1 MTMETSITVAGL
13 SADENQVANL
23 LLVKLQGKAKRN
35 LVRKTVYEGKRKVQQ
50 VSSILPPQYKGLA
63 LSVGWCA
70 KAVDLL
76 SLRCKLE
83 TFTWAGGDLDSLG
96 FRNVWD
102 GNMLDA
108 EVGQG
113 MDASLIHSTAFVTT
127 TAGADAS
134 EPEVVWQ
141 FHDALKAT
149 GEWNARAR
157 RLDSLIVLTA
167 WDDDDQLAGFVLY
180 VPGET
185 IDCRR
190 VNGGWRVV
198 DRQEHS
204 WHVPADPLPYMA
216 RTGRPFG
223 QSRITRPMLGLQN
236 AAVRELMR
244 LEGHMD
250 TYSYPEFWMLG
261 ADPSIFTNAD
271 GLVQTAWEAMLGR
284 IKGIPDD
291 PNAPDPQTARAEVKQ
306 FPASSPEPHLAALN
320 SYAKLFAREASLPDT
335 SLAITD
341 FANPTSGE
349 SYDASQY
356 DLIAHAEGATDGWKP
371 YLQRSML
378 RSLGMLNAVDGWE
391 NLPPEWLSLNA
402 KFRDAR
408 YTSKAA
414 QADAGMKQ
422 IAAIPG
428 LAGLP
433 IALELI
439 GLDSDQRERAEAEM
453 ERAQAG
459 SRLAQLIEAAQGV
472 RAEPEGAV
480 ASEDA
485 LNEANVLKA
494 KADALGVLRR
504 AGVDAADA
512 ARLAGLS
519 DVKFIPGQPI
529 TIKSTEE

>member
-1 MTMETSITVAGL
+1 VTMDTTINVTGL
-13 SADENQVANL
+13 SDDENRTLNL
-23 LLVKLQGKAKRN
+23 LLEKLQKRNKRN

-50 VSSILPPQYKGLA
+50 VSSILPPQYKNLA

-83 TFTWAGGDLDSLG
+83 TFTWADGDLDSLG
-96 FRNVWD
+96 FNEVWH
-102 GNMLDA
+102 GNMLGA

-113 MDASLIHSTAFVTT
+113 LDASLIHSTAFVTT
-127 TAGADAS
+127 TRGVDAS
-134 EPEVVWQ
+134 EPDVVWQ
-141 FHDALKAT
+141 FHDAMKAT

-157 RLDSLIVLTA
+157 RLDSLVVLTG
-167 WDDDDQLAGFVLY
+167 WDNDSRLSGLVLY
-180 VPGET
+180 LPDVTVVCERIAGA
-185 IDCRR
+185 
-190 VNGGWRVV
+190 WRAT
-198 DRQEHS
+198 DRQEHF
-204 WHVPADPLPYMA
+204 WHVPAEPLPYKA

-250 TYSYPEFWMLG
+250 IYSYPEFWMLG

-271 GLVQTAWEAMLGR
+271 GLVQTAWETMMGR
-284 IKGIPDD
+284 IKGVPDD
-291 PNAPDPQTARAEVKQ
+291 PNAPDPQTARADVKQ

-356 DLIAHAEGATDGWKP
+356 DLIAHAEGATEGWSP
-371 YLQRSML
+371 YLQRAML
-378 RSLGMLNAVDGWE
+378 RSLGMMNSVLGWE
-391 NLPPEWLSLNA
+391 GIPAEWMSLHA
-402 KFRDAR
+402 KFRDPR

-422 IAAIPG
+422 VVAVPQ
-428 LAGLP
+428 LANLP

-439 GLDSDQRERAEAEM
+439 GLDPDQQARAEAQMQREG
-453 ERAQAG
+453 AS
-459 SRLAQLIEAAQGV
+459 SRIAQLVEAA
-472 RAEPEGAV
+472 RAIRP
-480 ASEDA
+480 
-485 LNEANVLKA
+485 
-494 KADALGVLRR
+494 
-504 AGVDAADA
+504 AAPA
-512 ARLAGLS
+512 
-519 DVKFIPGQPI
+519 
-529 TIKSTEE
+529 EE

>member
-1 MTMETSITVAGL
+1 MIDTTITVAGL
-13 SADENQVANL
+13 SDDENRTANL
-23 LLVKLQGKAKRN
+23 LLEKLQQKTKRN

-50 VSSILPPQYKGLA
+50 VSAILPPQYKSLA
-63 LSVGWCA
+63 LSVGWAA

-76 SLRCKLE
+76 ALRCKLE

-96 FRNVWD
+96 FPDVWN
-102 GNMLDA
+102 GNMLGA

-113 MDASLIHSTAFVTT
+113 LDASLIHSTAFVTT

-134 EPEVVWQ
+134 EPDVVWQ
-141 FHDALKAT
+141 FHDAMKAT

-157 RLDSLIVLTA
+157 RLDSLIVLA
-167 WDDDDQLAGFVLY
+167 DWDGDDRLSGFVLY

-185 IDCRR
+185 VVCERR
-190 VNGGWRVV
+190 NGSWRTV

-204 WHVPADPLPYMA
+204 WHIPADPLPYKA

-250 TYSYPEFWMLG
+250 IYSYPEFWMLG

-271 GLVQTAWEAMLGR
+271 GLVQTAWETMMGR

-291 PNAPDPQTARAEVKQ
+291 PNAPDPQTARADVKQ

-356 DLIAHAEGATDGWKP
+356 DLIAHAEGATEGWSP

-378 RSLGMLNAVDGWE
+378 RSLGMKNAINGWE
-391 NLPPEWLSLNA
+391 NIPSDWMSLHA
-402 KFRDAR
+402 KFRDPR

-422 IAAIPG
+422 VAAVPQ
-428 LAGLP
+428 LANLP

-439 GLDSDQRERAEAEM
+439 GLDPDQRARAEAQMQREG
-453 ERAQAG
+453 AS
-459 SRLAQLIEAAQGV
+459 SRIAQLVEAA
-472 RAEPEGAV
+472 RAIRPTAP
-480 ASEDA
+480 A
-485 LNEANVLKA
+485 
-494 KADALGVLRR
+494 
-504 AGVDAADA
+504 
-512 ARLAGLS
+512 
-519 DVKFIPGQPI
+519 
-529 TIKSTEE
+529 EE